1 MTRISTASYMIATT
15 MWTKAASFP
24 PSVFRCLSDFYFFRS
39 FVRLLP
45 LARLG
50 FIFLLC
56 VCVCVCSLSLSR
68 LGFVYVFLVL
78 SFSLFLPLFVFL
90 YLSLLHIRCLIRSLA
105 RPMVVSL
112 SLCRAH
118 ATVCA

>member
-1 MTRISTASYMIATT
+1 MTRISTASCMIATT

-24 PSVFRCLSDFYFFRS
+24 PSVFRCLSDFSFFRS

-50 FIFLLC
+50 FVFLLC

-68 LGFVYVFLVL
+68 LSFISVFEFYLSL
-78 SFSLFLPLFVFL
+78 SFSLSLCSS
-90 YLSLLHIRCLIRSLA
+90 SLLHIRCLIRSLA

-118 ATVCA
+118 ATACV